1 MEERVR
7 KSNIHLT
14 KSQRK
19 RQNEGA
25 KAIFEETMRMF
36 HNWWKIL
43 THRFKNSWVQNKYTP
58 THMLRSSTWPGKT
71 SQVGFSR
78 LYENDRSPKSMEGY
92 LE

>member
-1 MEERVR
+1 MKLSRMKYSDKDVEKKKQGFKGMEERVR

-36 HNWWKIL
+36 HN
-43 THRFKNSWVQNKYTP
+43 
-58 THMLRSSTWPGKT
+58 
-71 SQVGFSR
+71 
-78 LYENDRSPKSMEGY
+78 
-92 LE
+92 